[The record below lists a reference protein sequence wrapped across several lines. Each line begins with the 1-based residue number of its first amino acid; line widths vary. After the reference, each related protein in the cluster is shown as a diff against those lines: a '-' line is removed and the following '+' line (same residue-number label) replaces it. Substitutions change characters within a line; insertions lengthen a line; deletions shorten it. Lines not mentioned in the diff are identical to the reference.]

1 MCPVL
6 KVYRD
11 IATEI
16 KNKVIHISIL
26 NVKSKGKQISDK
38 LVMCQNHINLQ

>member
-6 KVYRD
+6 KGYRD

-16 KNKVIHISIL
+16 KIQIIHISIL
-26 NVKSKGKQISDK
+26 NVKSKGKQISDE
-38 LVMCQNHINLQ
+38 LVMCQHHINLQ